1 MKKLRLFSTL
11 ILLAIALTLF
21 ANEPKH
27 EFRATWLATVTSI
40 DWPKTKAKDDASRLK
55 QQQELIDIFDKM
67 KAGNMNACCMQ
78 VRSLCDAMYQSSYEP
93 WSAALTGTRGKDPGY
108 DPLAFAI
115 EEAHK
120 RGLELHIW
128 VNPFRA
134 TSSGTLSSNDQLLQ
148 HAGEWIIKYDNGSF
162 SGQIIDPG
170 YPQARAY
177 VIKVL
182 MEIVNNYDV
191 DGIVMDDYFYPY
203 GSTTTEDAASKALYK
218 PTNVVD
224 VNQDGKTDDDWR
236 RNNVDDCI
244 KVLYD
249 SLQATKPWVR
259 FGMGTFGIWT
269 TQKKAAQA
277 YGLTLPSGITG
288 LDDYDVQACNTVEW
302 VKQGWVDYINPQLY
316 WSRDYAGQD
325 YDVLCQWWAKDVCEH
340 FSNQLPDGKKVHFC
354 VSQAAYH
361 AYDGYKGY
369 DDGVGEI
376 QDQIDVNRANL
387 SSGYNG
393 SVFYNT
399 TAYCKMYQELQASHF
414 NHKALMPAMD
424 WKVTAQLVAP
434 ENLRKENNILKWEH
448 PIAERFTVY
457 AYPKGM
463 VKEVAMNDSQ
473 YLLQMVYGKGIN
485 LSSVSN
491 LSEKTI
497 AVCAYDRFGVE
508 HGVALYNEGD
518 APILPPT
525 QEADSITWVLNGGE
539 VPTVEVPSNSELW
552 DMLKPDYVAF
562 YQDMYG
568 SQFVASEDRT
578 MDDVLGFTWIN
589 SMGKGLAA
597 DFMTQDAKW
606 QWLTTYMLTVA
617 NAEGY
622 EIITDNN
629 WRYHLYSFFNCTNA
643 AYRIDGYRA
652 SSTADF
658 TTAGTPAYWGDAY
671 QVAHGGVVLPSSV
684 SETFVLP
691 IPTHPEGLTFY
702 GWYNNADFEGTPLV
716 EIPAG
721 WTGTLYACW
730 TAPAIVE
737 SIEWELN
744 GGRVPADVPTN
755 DSLWTAFKPYYNT
768 YYSVERSL
776 THGVEKIATFAHE
789 KMQEIMT
796 YPESEYK
803 WLGDYVLSVAE
814 LQSYSLSTD
823 MSNADEKSWR
833 WHVHAFFNCN
843 DGTVQGNQKVATA
856 DYSVAGQPS
865 SWGSAYQSEYDAV
878 LPSHVS
884 EEYELPIPV
893 KKGNIFWGWYDNK
906 SYQGTALTHIPAS
919 WTGTLYAKW
928 YETTTDIAVNEAVEP
943 IKVYDVFGRYVG
955 NSTSHLSHGL
965 YVIVQGNKT
974 TKIIL

>member
-1 MKKLRLFSTL
+1 MKHLRLLSLL
-11 ILLAIALTLF
+11 IFLAASLTLF

-55 QQQELIDIFDKM
+55 QQQELTTILDKLQ
-67 KAGNMNACCMQ
+67 AGNMNACYLQ
-78 VRSLCDAMYQSSYEP
+78 VRSLCDAMHKSSYEP

-134 TSSGTLSSNDQLLQ
+134 TSSDTLSSNDQLLQ

-288 LDDYDVQACNTVEW
+288 LDDYDVQACNPVEW
-302 VKQGWVDYINPQLY
+302 VKHGYVDYINPQLY

-325 YDVLCQWWAKDVCEH
+325 YDVLCKWWAKDVCEH

-424 WKVTAQLVAP
+424 WKVTEQLSAP
-434 ENLRKENNILKWEH
+434 ENLHVEGNTLKWEH
-448 PIAERFTVY
+448 PTAERFTVY
-457 AYPKGM
+457 AYPMGLDWTTAQKTG
-463 VKEVAMNDSQ
+463 S
-473 YLLQMVYGKGIN
+473 YLQGIVYGN
-485 LSSVSN
+485 ELALSQIPN
-491 LSEKTI
+491 WQTMTL
-497 AVCAYDRFGVE
+497 AVCSYDRFGVE
-508 HGVALYNEGD
+508 HQAAIINEGKFPESD
-518 APILPPT
+518 PNAT
-525 QEADSITWVLNGGE
+525 EITWVLNGGE
-539 VPTVEVPSNSELW
+539 LKEEVFTTNEQLW
-552 DMLKPDYVAF
+552 EEWKPDYVTF
-562 YQDMYG
+562 YQNMYG
-568 SQFVASEDRT
+568 NRFIPAEDRPIE
-578 MDDVLGFTWIN
+578 DVLGFTWIN
-589 SMGKGLAA
+589 SLGKGIAA
-597 DFMTQDAKW
+597 DFMTQSADW
-606 QWLTTYMLTVA
+606 QWLRDYMLQEAAAQDET
-617 NAEGY
+617 
-622 EIITDNN
+622 ISSDND
-629 WRYHLYSFFNCTNA
+629 WRYNLYSFFNCADA
-643 AYRIDGYRA
+643 AYRVDGYRA
-652 SSTADF
+652 GYTVDF
-658 TTAGTPAYWGDAY
+658 REAGKPEAWGAYYGSIGETDV
-671 QVAHGGVVLPSSV
+671 QLPSQV
-684 SETFVLP
+684 TETYILP
-691 IPTHPEGLTFY
+691 TPTHPMGHAFL
-702 GWYNNADFEGTPLV
+702 GWYTTATFEGDAILA
-716 EIPAG
+716 IPAG
-721 WTGTLYACW
+721 W
-730 TAPAIVE
+730 V
-737 SIEWELN
+737 
-744 GGRVPADVPTN
+744 
-755 DSLWTAFKPYYNT
+755 
-768 YYSVERSL
+768 
-776 THGVEKIATFAHE
+776 
-789 KMQEIMT
+789 
-796 YPESEYK
+796 
-803 WLGDYVLSVAE
+803 
-814 LQSYSLSTD
+814 
-823 MSNADEKSWR
+823 
-833 WHVHAFFNCN
+833 
-843 DGTVQGNQKVATA
+843 
-856 DYSVAGQPS
+856 
-865 SWGSAYQSEYDAV
+865 
-878 LPSHVS
+878 
-884 EEYELPIPV
+884 
-893 KKGNIFWGWYDNK
+893 
-906 SYQGTALTHIPAS
+906 
-919 WTGTLYAKW
+919 GTLYAKW
-928 YETTTDIAVNEAVEP
+928 DGISTPIENIPTDNTMRIYDIMGRMLGTDIHTAGQGVFIIEQNGQR
-943 IKVYDVFGRYVG
+943 IKTIR
-955 NSTSHLSHGL
+955 
-965 YVIVQGNKT
+965 
-974 TKIIL
+974 

>member
-1 MKKLRLFSTL
+1 MKHLRLLSLL
-11 ILLAIALTLF
+11 ILLAASFTLF

-40 DWPKTKAKDDASRLK
+40 DWPETKAKDDASRLK
-55 QQQELIDIFDKM
+55 QQQELTTILDKLQ
-67 KAGNMNACCMQ
+67 AGNMNACYLQ
-78 VRSLCDAMYQSSYEP
+78 VRSLCDAMYKSSYEP

-128 VNPFRA
+128 VNPFRV
-134 TSSGTLSSNDQLLQ
+134 TTSGTLDSNDQLQQ
-148 HAGEWIIKYDNGSF
+148 HAGEWIIKYNNGSF

-288 LDDYDVQACNTVEW
+288 LDDYNVQACNPVEW
-302 VKQGWVDYINPQLY
+302 VKDGYVDYINPQLY

-325 YDVLCQWWAKDVCEH
+325 YDVLCKWWAKDVCEH

-424 WKVTAQLVAP
+424 WKVTEQLSAP
-434 ENLRKENNILKWEH
+434 ENLRVENNILKWEH
-448 PIAERFTVY
+448 PTAERFTVY
-457 AYPKGM
+457 AYPMGLDWTTAQKTGT
-463 VKEVAMNDSQ
+463 
-473 YLLQMVYGKGIN
+473 YLQGMVYGN
-485 LSSVSN
+485 ELALSQIPN
-491 LSEKTI
+491 WQAMTL
-497 AVCAYDRFGVE
+497 AVCSYDRFGVE
-508 HGVALYNEGD
+508 HGVAIINEGQF
-518 APILPPT
+518 P
-525 QEADSITWVLNGGE
+525 DSDPNATEITWVLNGGE
-539 VPTVEVPSNSELW
+539 IKEEVFTTNEQLW
-552 DMLKPDYVAF
+552 EEWKPDYVTF
-562 YQDMYG
+562 YQNMYG
-568 SQFVASEDRT
+568 DRFT
-578 MDDVLGFTWIN
+578 PSDDRPIVDVLGFTWIN
-589 SMGKGLAA
+589 SLGKGIAA
-597 DFMTQDAKW
+597 DFMTQSADW
-606 QWLTTYMLTVA
+606 QWLRNYMLQEAAAQDET
-617 NAEGY
+617 
-622 EIITDNN
+622 ISSDND
-629 WRYHLYSFFNCTNA
+629 WRYNLYSFFNCADA
-643 AYRIDGYRA
+643 AYRVDGYRA
-652 SSTADF
+652 GYTVDF
-658 TTAGTPAYWGDAY
+658 REAGKPEAWGAYYGSIGETDV
-671 QVAHGGVVLPSSV
+671 QLPSQV
-684 SETFVLP
+684 TETYILP
-691 IPTHPEGLTFY
+691 IPTHPMGHAFL
-702 GWYNNADFEGTPLV
+702 GWYTTATFAGEAVLA
-716 EIPAG
+716 IPAG
-721 WTGTLYACW
+721 W
-730 TAPAIVE
+730 V
-737 SIEWELN
+737 
-744 GGRVPADVPTN
+744 
-755 DSLWTAFKPYYNT
+755 
-768 YYSVERSL
+768 
-776 THGVEKIATFAHE
+776 
-789 KMQEIMT
+789 
-796 YPESEYK
+796 
-803 WLGDYVLSVAE
+803 
-814 LQSYSLSTD
+814 
-823 MSNADEKSWR
+823 
-833 WHVHAFFNCN
+833 
-843 DGTVQGNQKVATA
+843 
-856 DYSVAGQPS
+856 
-865 SWGSAYQSEYDAV
+865 
-878 LPSHVS
+878 
-884 EEYELPIPV
+884 
-893 KKGNIFWGWYDNK
+893 
-906 SYQGTALTHIPAS
+906 
-919 WTGTLYAKW
+919 GTLYAKW
-928 YETTTDIAVNEAVEP
+928 DGI
-943 IKVYDVFGRYVG
+943 
-955 NSTSHLSHGL
+955 STSIENIPTDNTMRIYDIMGRMLGSDLQAVGHG
-965 YVIVQGNKT
+965 VFIIEQNGQQIKT
-974 TKIIL
+974 IR

>member
-1 MKKLRLFSTL
+1 MKRFRFFS
-11 ILLAIALTLF
+11 ILLIVSVATWLF
-21 ANEPKH
+21 AEEPKH
-27 EFRATWLATVTSI
+27 EFRATWLATVSSI
-40 DWPKTKAKDDASRLK
+40 DWPKTKAKDNTTRA
-55 QQQELIDIFDKM
+55 QQQKELTDILDKLQ
-67 KAGNMNACCMQ
+67 AGNMNACYLQ
-78 VRSLCDAMYQSSYEP
+78 VRSLCDAMHKSSYEP

-120 RGLELHIW
+120 RGMELHIW
-128 VNPFRA
+128 VNPFRV
-134 TSSGTLSSNDQLLQ
+134 TSSGTVSTSDLTWQN
-148 HAGEWIIKYDNGSF
+148 AGQWIIKYDNGSF

-182 MEIVNNYDV
+182 MEIIKNYDV

-218 PTNVVD
+218 PANVVD
-224 VNQDGKTDDDWR
+224 VNQDGQTDDDWR
-236 RNNVDDCI
+236 RMNVDDCI

-277 YGLTLPSGITG
+277 YGISLPSGISG
-288 LDDYDVQACNTVEW
+288 LDDYDVQACNPVEW
-302 VKQGWVDYINPQLY
+302 VKDGYVDYINPQLY
-316 WSRDYAGQD
+316 WSRDYAAQS
-325 YDVLCQWWAKDVCEH
+325 YDVLCKWWAKDVCEH
-340 FSNQLPDGKKVHFC
+340 FSNKLPNGKKVHFC

-399 TAYCKMYQELQASHF
+399 TAYCKMHQELKASHF
-414 NHKALMPAMD
+414 SYKALMPAMD
-424 WKVTAQLVAP
+424 WKVTAQLAAP
-434 ENLRKENNILKWEH
+434 TNLRVENNILKWEH
-448 PIAERFTVY
+448 ATAERFTVY
-457 AYPKGM
+457 AYPKGLDWNT
-463 VKEVAMNDSQ
+463 ARSTGA
-473 YLLQMVYGKGIN
+473 YLQGMVYGKELALSQIDNWKN
-485 LSSVSN
+485 LT
-491 LSEKTI
+491 L
-497 AVCAYDRFGVE
+497 AVCAYDRYGVE
-508 HGVALYNEGD
+508 HGGVQYNVGD
-518 APILPPT
+518 APILPPV

-539 VPTVEVPSNSELW
+539 VPTVEVPSNEELW
-552 DMLKPDYVAF
+552 NMWKLDYVTF
-562 YQDMYG
+562 YQNKYG
-568 SQFVASEDRT
+568 NQFVAAEDREIE
-578 MDDVLGFTWIN
+578 DVLGFTWIN
-589 SMGKGLAA
+589 SMGQGLAA
-597 DFMTQDAKW
+597 EFMTQAADW
-606 QWLTTYMLTVA
+606 QWLTAYILKVA
-617 NAEGY
+617 NADGY
-622 EIITDNN
+622 EVTTDNN

-643 AYRIDGYRA
+643 AYRTDGYRA
-652 SSTADF
+652 GSTADF
-658 TTAGTPAYWGDAY
+658 SNAGKPAVWGEVY
-671 QVAHGGVVLPSSV
+671 QVAHGGVVLPSRV
-684 SETFVLP
+684 TETFVLP
-691 IPTHPEGLTFY
+691 VPTHPDGLTFY
-702 GWYNNADFEGTPLV
+702 GWYSNPDFEGTPIV

-730 TAPAIVE
+730 TKPEIVE
-737 SIEWELN
+737 SIVWELN
-744 GGRVPADVPTN
+744 GGRVLAEVPTN
-755 DSLWTAFKPYYNT
+755 DSLWTAFKPYYNE
-768 YYSVERSL
+768 YYNDARADQPIDKV
-776 THGVEKIATFAHE
+776 ATFAAA

-796 YPESEYK
+796 DPTSEYK
-803 WLGDYVLSVAE
+803 WLGDYVLSVANA
-814 LQSYSLSTD
+814 QGKSLDTES
-823 MSNADEKSWR
+823 AWR

-843 DGTVQGNQKVATA
+843 DGQVTDNQKVAAA
-856 DYSVAGQPS
+856 DFSQVGKPEA
-865 SWGSAYQSEYDAV
+865 WGSAYQAEHDAV

-893 KKGNIFWGWYDNK
+893 KEGSIFWGWYDNK
-906 SYQGTALTHIPAS
+906 LYQGTALTLIPAG

>member
-1 MKKLRLFSTL
+1 MKQFRLLSLFFL
-11 ILLAIALTLF
+11 VCIAIQLF
-21 ANEPKH
+21 AEEPKH

-55 QQQELIDIFDKM
+55 QQQELTTILDKLQ
-67 KAGNMNACCMQ
+67 AGNMNACYLQ
-78 VRSLCDAMYQSSYEP
+78 VRSLCDAMHKSSYEP

-288 LDDYDVQACNTVEW
+288 LDDYDVQACNPVEW
-302 VKQGWVDYINPQLY
+302 VKHGYVDYINPQLY

-325 YDVLCQWWAKDVCEH
+325 YDVLCKWWAKDVCEH

-424 WKVTAQLVAP
+424 WKVTEQLSAP
-434 ENLRKENNILKWEH
+434 ENLRVENNILKWEH
-448 PIAERFTVY
+448 PTAERFTVY
-457 AYPKGM
+457 AYPMGLDWTTAQKTGT
-463 VKEVAMNDSQ
+463 
-473 YLLQMVYGKGIN
+473 YLQGMVYGN
-485 LSSVSN
+485 ELALSQIPN
-491 LSEKTI
+491 WQAMTL
-497 AVCAYDRFGVE
+497 AVCSYDRFGVE
-508 HGVALYNEGD
+508 HGVAIINEGQF
-518 APILPPT
+518 P
-525 QEADSITWVLNGGE
+525 DSDPNATEITWVLNGGE
-539 VPTVEVPSNSELW
+539 IKVQVLTTNEELW
-552 DMLKPDYVAF
+552 EQWKPDYVAH
-562 YQDMYG
+562 YSALYG
-568 SQFVASEDRT
+568 SKFVPAEDRPIE
-578 MDDVLGFTWIN
+578 DVLGFTWIN
-589 SMGKGLAA
+589 SVGQGLAA
-597 DFMTQDAKW
+597 DFMTHHTNW
-606 QWLTTYMLTVA
+606 TWLRDYMLDIA
-617 NAEGY
+617 DADGY
-622 EIITDNN
+622 SINSDND
-629 WRYHLYSFFNCTNA
+629 WRYHLYSFFNCSNA
-643 AYRIDGYRA
+643 AYRVDGYRA
-652 SSTADF
+652 GYTADF
-658 TTAGTPAYWGDAY
+658 TNAGKPEAWGPYYGNSGETDM
-671 QVAHGGVVLPSSV
+671 QLPTHV
-684 SETFVLP
+684 TETYILP
-691 IPTHPEGLTFY
+691 TPTHPSGAAFL
-702 GWYNNADFEGTPLV
+702 GWYTTANFTGDAV
-716 EIPAG
+716 IAIPAG
-721 WTGTLYACW
+721 W
-730 TAPAIVE
+730 V
-737 SIEWELN
+737 
-744 GGRVPADVPTN
+744 
-755 DSLWTAFKPYYNT
+755 
-768 YYSVERSL
+768 
-776 THGVEKIATFAHE
+776 
-789 KMQEIMT
+789 
-796 YPESEYK
+796 
-803 WLGDYVLSVAE
+803 
-814 LQSYSLSTD
+814 
-823 MSNADEKSWR
+823 
-833 WHVHAFFNCN
+833 
-843 DGTVQGNQKVATA
+843 
-856 DYSVAGQPS
+856 
-865 SWGSAYQSEYDAV
+865 
-878 LPSHVS
+878 
-884 EEYELPIPV
+884 
-893 KKGNIFWGWYDNK
+893 
-906 SYQGTALTHIPAS
+906 
-919 WTGTLYAKW
+919 GTLYAKW
-928 YETTTDIAVNEAVEP
+928 EGIHTAIEHITTDNTMRI
-943 IKVYDVFGRYVG
+943 YDIMGRMVGTDKNAIGHGVFIIETNGQR
-955 NSTSHLSHGL
+955 
-965 YVIVQGNKT
+965 I
-974 TKIIL
+974 KIIQ

>member
-1 MKKLRLFSTL
+1 MKKIRLFSL
-11 ILLAIALTLF
+11 FFLLCIAIQLF
-21 ANEPKH
+21 AEEPKH

-55 QQQELIDIFDKM
+55 QQQELTTILDKLQ
-67 KAGNMNACCMQ
+67 AGNMNACYLQ
-78 VRSLCDAMYQSSYEP
+78 VRSLCDAMHKSSYEP

-134 TSSGTLSSNDQLLQ
+134 TSSGTLSSDDQLLQ

-288 LDDYDVQACNTVEW
+288 LDDYDVQACNPVEW
-302 VKQGWVDYINPQLY
+302 VKDGYVDYINPQLY

-325 YDVLCQWWAKDVCEH
+325 YDVLCKWWAKDVCEH
-340 FSNQLPDGKKVHFC
+340 FSNQLSDGKKVHFC

-399 TAYCKMYQELQASHF
+399 TTYCKMYQELQASHF

-424 WKVTAQLVAP
+424 WKVTEQLSAP
-434 ENLRKENNILKWEH
+434 ENLHVEGNTLKWEH
-448 PIAERFTVY
+448 PTAERFTVY
-457 AYPKGM
+457 AYPMGLDWTTVQKTGT
-463 VKEVAMNDSQ
+463 
-473 YLLQMVYGKGIN
+473 YLQGMVYGN
-485 LSSVSN
+485 ELS
-491 LSEKTI
+491 LSQIPHWQSMTI
-497 AVCAYDRFGVE
+497 AVCSYDRFGVE
-508 HGVALYNEGD
+508 HGVAIINEGQF
-518 APILPPT
+518 P
-525 QEADSITWVLNGGE
+525 DSDPNATEITWVLNGGE
-539 VPTVEVPSNSELW
+539 IKVQVLTTNEEIW
-552 DMLKPDYVAF
+552 EQWKPDYVAH
-562 YQDMYG
+562 YSALYG
-568 SQFVASEDRT
+568 SKFVPAEDRPIE
-578 MDDVLGFTWIN
+578 DVLGFTWIN
-589 SMGKGLAA
+589 SVGQGLAA
-597 DFMTQDAKW
+597 DFMTHHTNW
-606 QWLTTYMLTVA
+606 TWLRDYMLDIA
-617 NAEGY
+617 DADGY
-622 EIITDNN
+622 SINSDND
-629 WRYHLYSFFNCTNA
+629 WRYHLYSFFNCSNA
-643 AYRIDGYRA
+643 AYRVDGYRA
-652 SSTADF
+652 GYTADF
-658 TTAGTPAYWGDAY
+658 TNAGKPEAWGPYYGNSGETDM
-671 QVAHGGVVLPSSV
+671 QLPTHV
-684 SETFVLP
+684 TETYILP
-691 IPTHPEGLTFY
+691 TPTHPSGAAFL
-702 GWYNNADFEGTPLV
+702 GWYTTANFTGDAV
-716 EIPAG
+716 IAIPAG
-721 WTGTLYACW
+721 W
-730 TAPAIVE
+730 V
-737 SIEWELN
+737 
-744 GGRVPADVPTN
+744 
-755 DSLWTAFKPYYNT
+755 
-768 YYSVERSL
+768 
-776 THGVEKIATFAHE
+776 
-789 KMQEIMT
+789 
-796 YPESEYK
+796 
-803 WLGDYVLSVAE
+803 
-814 LQSYSLSTD
+814 
-823 MSNADEKSWR
+823 
-833 WHVHAFFNCN
+833 
-843 DGTVQGNQKVATA
+843 
-856 DYSVAGQPS
+856 
-865 SWGSAYQSEYDAV
+865 
-878 LPSHVS
+878 
-884 EEYELPIPV
+884 
-893 KKGNIFWGWYDNK
+893 
-906 SYQGTALTHIPAS
+906 
-919 WTGTLYAKW
+919 GTLYAKW
-928 YETTTDIAVNEAVEP
+928 EGIHTAIEHITTDNTMRI
-943 IKVYDVFGRYVG
+943 YDIMGRMVGTDKNAIGHGVFIIETNGQR
-955 NSTSHLSHGL
+955 
-965 YVIVQGNKT
+965 I
-974 TKIIL
+974 KIIQ

>member
-1 MKKLRLFSTL
+1 MKHLRLLSLL
-11 ILLAIALTLF
+11 ILLATSLTLF

-55 QQQELIDIFDKM
+55 QQQELTTILDKLQ
-67 KAGNMNACCMQ
+67 AGNMNACYLQ
-78 VRSLCDAMYQSSYEP
+78 VRSLCDAMHKSSYEP

-288 LDDYDVQACNTVEW
+288 LDDYDVQACNPVEW
-302 VKQGWVDYINPQLY
+302 VKDGYVDYINPQLY

-325 YDVLCQWWAKDVCEH
+325 YDVLCKWWAKDVCEH
-340 FSNQLPDGKKVHFC
+340 FSNQLPDGKKVHVC

-424 WKVTAQLVAP
+424 WKVTEQLSAP
-434 ENLRKENNILKWEH
+434 ENLRLENNILKWEH
-448 PIAERFTVY
+448 PTAERFTVY
-457 AYPKGM
+457 AYPMGLDWTTAQKTGT
-463 VKEVAMNDSQ
+463 
-473 YLLQMVYGKGIN
+473 YLQGMVYGN
-485 LSSVSN
+485 ELALSHIPN
-491 LSEKTI
+491 WQGLTI
-497 AVCAYDRFGVE
+497 AVCSYDRYGVE
-508 HGVALYNEGD
+508 HQATIINEGKFPESD
-518 APILPPT
+518 PNAT
-525 QEADSITWVLNGGE
+525 EITWVLNGGE
-539 VPTVEVPSNSELW
+539 LKEEVFTTNEQLW
-552 DMLKPDYVAF
+552 EEWKPDYVTF
-562 YQDMYG
+562 YQNMYRDR
-568 SQFVASEDRT
+568 FIPAEDRPIE
-578 MDDVLGFTWIN
+578 DVLGFTWIN
-589 SMGKGLAA
+589 SLGKGIAA
-597 DFMTQDAKW
+597 DFMTQSADW
-606 QWLTTYMLTVA
+606 QWLRDYMLQEAAAQDET
-617 NAEGY
+617 
-622 EIITDNN
+622 ISSDND
-629 WRYHLYSFFNCTNA
+629 WRYNLYSFFNCADA
-643 AYRIDGYRA
+643 AYRVDGYRA
-652 SSTADF
+652 GYTVDF
-658 TTAGTPAYWGDAY
+658 REAGKPEAWGAYYGSIGETDM
-671 QVAHGGVVLPSSV
+671 QLPSQV
-684 SETFVLP
+684 TETYILP
-691 IPTHPEGLTFY
+691 TPTHPMGHAFL
-702 GWYNNADFEGTPLV
+702 GWYTTASFEGEAVLA
-716 EIPAG
+716 IPAG
-721 WTGTLYACW
+721 W
-730 TAPAIVE
+730 V
-737 SIEWELN
+737 
-744 GGRVPADVPTN
+744 
-755 DSLWTAFKPYYNT
+755 
-768 YYSVERSL
+768 
-776 THGVEKIATFAHE
+776 
-789 KMQEIMT
+789 
-796 YPESEYK
+796 
-803 WLGDYVLSVAE
+803 
-814 LQSYSLSTD
+814 
-823 MSNADEKSWR
+823 
-833 WHVHAFFNCN
+833 
-843 DGTVQGNQKVATA
+843 
-856 DYSVAGQPS
+856 
-865 SWGSAYQSEYDAV
+865 
-878 LPSHVS
+878 
-884 EEYELPIPV
+884 
-893 KKGNIFWGWYDNK
+893 
-906 SYQGTALTHIPAS
+906 
-919 WTGTLYAKW
+919 GTLYAKW
-928 YETTTDIAVNEAVEP
+928 DGVSTSIENIPTDNTMRIYDIMGRVVGTDIHTVGKGVFIIEQNGQR
-943 IKVYDVFGRYVG
+943 IKTIR
-955 NSTSHLSHGL
+955 
-965 YVIVQGNKT
+965 
-974 TKIIL
+974 

>member
-1 MKKLRLFSTL
+1 MKHLRLLSLL
-11 ILLAIALTLF
+11 ILLATSLTLF

-55 QQQELIDIFDKM
+55 QQQELTTILDKLQ
-67 KAGNMNACCMQ
+67 AGNMNACYLQ
-78 VRSLCDAMYQSSYEP
+78 VRSLCDAMHKSSYEP

-288 LDDYDVQACNTVEW
+288 LDDYDVQACNPVEW
-302 VKQGWVDYINPQLY
+302 VKHGYVDYINPQLY

-325 YDVLCQWWAKDVCEH
+325 YDVLCKWWAKDVCEH

-369 DDGVGEI
+369 DDGVAEI

-414 NHKALMPAMD
+414 NYKALMPAMD
-424 WKVTAQLVAP
+424 WKVTEQLSAP
-434 ENLRKENNILKWEH
+434 ENLRVENNILKWEH
-448 PIAERFTVY
+448 PTAERFTVY
-457 AYPKGM
+457 AYPMGLDWTTAQKTG
-463 VKEVAMNDSQ
+463 S
-473 YLLQMVYGKGIN
+473 YLQGIVYGN
-485 LSSVSN
+485 ELALSQIPN
-491 LSEKTI
+491 WQTMTL
-497 AVCAYDRFGVE
+497 AVCSYDRYGVE
-508 HGVALYNEGD
+508 HQAAIINEGKFPESD
-518 APILPPT
+518 PNAT
-525 QEADSITWVLNGGE
+525 EITWVLNGGE
-539 VPTVEVPSNSELW
+539 IKEEVFTTNEQLW
-552 DMLKPDYVAF
+552 EEWKPDYVTF
-562 YQDMYG
+562 YQNMYG
-568 SQFVASEDRT
+568 DRFIPAEDRPIE
-578 MDDVLGFTWIN
+578 DVLGFTWIN
-589 SMGKGLAA
+589 SLGKGIAA
-597 DFMTQDAKW
+597 DFMTQSADW
-606 QWLTTYMLTVA
+606 QWLRDYMLQEAAAQDET
-617 NAEGY
+617 
-622 EIITDNN
+622 ISSDND
-629 WRYHLYSFFNCTNA
+629 WRYNLYSFFNCADA
-643 AYRIDGYRA
+643 AYRVDGYRA
-652 SSTADF
+652 GYTVDF
-658 TTAGTPAYWGDAY
+658 REAGKPEAWGAYYGSIGETDV
-671 QVAHGGVVLPSSV
+671 QLPSQV
-684 SETFVLP
+684 TETYILP
-691 IPTHPEGLTFY
+691 IPTHPMGHAFL
-702 GWYNNADFEGTPLV
+702 GWYTTATFEGEAVLA
-716 EIPAG
+716 IPAG
-721 WTGTLYACW
+721 W
-730 TAPAIVE
+730 V
-737 SIEWELN
+737 
-744 GGRVPADVPTN
+744 
-755 DSLWTAFKPYYNT
+755 
-768 YYSVERSL
+768 
-776 THGVEKIATFAHE
+776 
-789 KMQEIMT
+789 
-796 YPESEYK
+796 
-803 WLGDYVLSVAE
+803 
-814 LQSYSLSTD
+814 
-823 MSNADEKSWR
+823 
-833 WHVHAFFNCN
+833 
-843 DGTVQGNQKVATA
+843 
-856 DYSVAGQPS
+856 
-865 SWGSAYQSEYDAV
+865 
-878 LPSHVS
+878 
-884 EEYELPIPV
+884 
-893 KKGNIFWGWYDNK
+893 
-906 SYQGTALTHIPAS
+906 
-919 WTGTLYAKW
+919 GTLYAKW
-928 YETTTDIAVNEAVEP
+928 DGISTSIENIPTDNTMRIYDIMGRMVGTDIHTVGKGVFIIEQNGQR
-943 IKVYDVFGRYVG
+943 IKTIR
-955 NSTSHLSHGL
+955 
-965 YVIVQGNKT
+965 
-974 TKIIL
+974 

>member
-1 MKKLRLFSTL
+1 MKHLRLLSLL
-11 ILLAIALTLF
+11 ILLATSLTLF

-55 QQQELIDIFDKM
+55 QQQELTTILDKLQ
-67 KAGNMNACCMQ
+67 AGNMNACYLQ

-269 TQKKAAQA
+269 TQTTAAQA
-277 YGLTLPSGITG
+277 YGITLPSGITG
-288 LDDYDVQACNTVEW
+288 LDDYDIQACNPVEW
-302 VKQGWVDYINPQLY
+302 VKHGYVDYINPQLY

-325 YDVLCQWWAKDVCEH
+325 YDVLCKWWAKDVCEH

-369 DDGVGEI
+369 DDGVAEI
-376 QDQIDVNRANL
+376 QDQIDVNRSNL

-414 NHKALMPAMD
+414 NYKALMPAMD
-424 WKVTAQLVAP
+424 WKVTKQLSAP
-434 ENLRKENNILKWEH
+434 ENLRVENNMLQWEH
-448 PIAERFTVY
+448 PTAERFTVY
-457 AYPKGM
+457 AYPMGLDLATAQKTG
-463 VKEVAMNDSQ
+463 E
-473 YLLQMVYGKGIN
+473 YLQGIVYGKE
-485 LSSVSN
+485 LSLN
-491 LSEKTI
+491 QIANWQGMTI
-497 AVCAYDRFGVE
+497 AVCSYDRYGVE
-508 HGVALYNEGD
+508 HQAAIINEGKFPESD
-518 APILPPT
+518 PNAT
-525 QEADSITWVLNGGE
+525 EITWVLNGGE
-539 VPTVEVPSNSELW
+539 LKEEVFTTNEQLW
-552 DMLKPDYVAF
+552 EEWKPDYVTF
-562 YQDMYG
+562 YQNMYG
-568 SQFVASEDRT
+568 DRFIPAEDRPIE
-578 MDDVLGFTWIN
+578 DVLGFTWIN
-589 SMGKGLAA
+589 SLGKGIAA
-597 DFMTQDAKW
+597 DFMTQSADW
-606 QWLTTYMLTVA
+606 QWLRDYMLQEAAAQDET
-617 NAEGY
+617 
-622 EIITDNN
+622 ISSDND
-629 WRYHLYSFFNCTNA
+629 WRYNLYSFFNCADA
-643 AYRIDGYRA
+643 AYRVDGYRA
-652 SSTADF
+652 GYTVDF
-658 TTAGTPAYWGDAY
+658 REAGKPEAWGAYYGSIGETDV
-671 QVAHGGVVLPSSV
+671 QLPSQV
-684 SETFVLP
+684 TETYILP
-691 IPTHPEGLTFY
+691 IPTHPMGHAFL
-702 GWYNNADFEGTPLV
+702 GWYTTATFEGEAVLA
-716 EIPAG
+716 IPAG
-721 WTGTLYACW
+721 W
-730 TAPAIVE
+730 V
-737 SIEWELN
+737 
-744 GGRVPADVPTN
+744 
-755 DSLWTAFKPYYNT
+755 
-768 YYSVERSL
+768 
-776 THGVEKIATFAHE
+776 
-789 KMQEIMT
+789 
-796 YPESEYK
+796 
-803 WLGDYVLSVAE
+803 
-814 LQSYSLSTD
+814 
-823 MSNADEKSWR
+823 
-833 WHVHAFFNCN
+833 
-843 DGTVQGNQKVATA
+843 
-856 DYSVAGQPS
+856 
-865 SWGSAYQSEYDAV
+865 
-878 LPSHVS
+878 
-884 EEYELPIPV
+884 
-893 KKGNIFWGWYDNK
+893 
-906 SYQGTALTHIPAS
+906 
-919 WTGTLYAKW
+919 GTLYAKW
-928 YETTTDIAVNEAVEP
+928 DGISTSIENIPTDNTMRIYDIMGRMVGTDIHTVGKGVFIIEQNGQR
-943 IKVYDVFGRYVG
+943 IKTIR
-955 NSTSHLSHGL
+955 
-965 YVIVQGNKT
+965 
-974 TKIIL
+974 